1 MSRPSTSI
9 YKKSA
14 NILRSYQQDIEQKVF
29 DAWRQCHSAM
39 VQMPTGTGKTHLL
52 ASVIYDW
59 LKEAEHKSVWIV
71 AHRRELV
78 EQIEETV
85 ARYGITPKDGIVK
98 VLSIQW
104 LSRHFDDMKDER
116 PSLIVIDEA
125 HHALAGTYK
134 ELWRHYP
141 EAKKLGMTATP
152 CRLNRKGF
160 TDLFEVLITSDGI
173 ADFIKQGWLSPFDY
187 VSIRSNSEDQRLID
201 GLEKRGADGDFQVKE
216 MDKVLNRRP
225 TIERLYESVR
235 QYAHGKKGIV
245 YAVSISHARNI
256 TSYYKEH
263 GMNAVAIDS
272 KTPAK
277 LRKEMVE
284 DFRQG
289 KIKVLVNV
297 DVFSEGFDCPD
308 VEFVQMDRP
317 TLSLAKYLQQ
327 VGRGLRKTEG
337 KETCMLID
345 NVGLYRLFG
354 LPTAYRDWQ
363 AMFEGRLA
371 GKGYPATS
379 ARSVSCMAA
388 EQAMDETLNTGGL
401 METIVSHGQLMDY
414 LQSDSSLFDN
424 PASQVEALKPYKDRQ
439 SGLWGLKQGQT
450 ISAKAQY
457 RNVFDVKDGVA
468 AVRFNDCICGIV
480 DGNGDIRTRLN
491 QYIRMKF
498 MPDGILTVTDNADH
512 TSYIDLKNNHRYDE
526 RPKVL
531 KFGKI
536 ELLKAG
542 RLYFSRTKHIYKS
555 RSGMTDLDIVPRSF
569 YLRIYDGFS
578 DNRKFKYVDG
588 IDTFLHR
595 DCVCILAGDEDE
607 YYWFCGELADG
618 SIVVADEKG
627 IYYHVTGNG
636 IKKYIAC
643 EHPKTQEED
652 FDTSVSRLKKEAE
665 VIAEKMR
672 ADFLQKKERK
682 RMERLAGLQDAVPFR
697 SGLKWGLESRGRIIV
712 PPVYRNVQAP
722 IGNYCAVEVNP
733 RQWGIIMLDGKVVIE
748 AKYSKVEIGRDGT
761 ARLTIIPGM
770 VKTVTLET

>member
-1 MSRPSTSI
+1 MLRN
-9 YKKSA
+9 YQH
-14 NILRSYQQDIEQKVF
+14 NIKQSLASEWNQHCSV
-29 DAWRQCHSAM
+29 M

-59 LKEAEHKSVWIV
+59 LEEAEHKSVWIV

-104 LSRHFDDMKDER
+104 LSRHFNDMKDER

-225 TIERLYESVR
+225 SIERLYESVR

-297 DVFSEGFDCPD
+297 DVLRGI
-308 VEFVQMDRP
+308 R
-317 TLSLAKYLQQ
+317 LS
-327 VGRGLRKTEG
+327 GRG
-337 KETCMLID
+337 
-345 NVGLYRLFG
+345 
-354 LPTAYRDWQ
+354 
-363 AMFEGRLA
+363 
-371 GKGYPATS
+371 
-379 ARSVSCMAA
+379 
-388 EQAMDETLNTGGL
+388 
-401 METIVSHGQLMDY
+401 
-414 LQSDSSLFDN
+414 
-424 PASQVEALKPYKDRQ
+424 
-439 SGLWGLKQGQT
+439 
-450 ISAKAQY
+450 
-457 RNVFDVKDGVA
+457 
-468 AVRFNDCICGIV
+468 VR
-480 DGNGDIRTRLN
+480 
-491 QYIRMKF
+491 
-498 MPDGILTVTDNADH
+498 
-512 TSYIDLKNNHRYDE
+512 
-526 RPKVL
+526 
-531 KFGKI
+531 
-536 ELLKAG
+536 
-542 RLYFSRTKHIYKS
+542 
-555 RSGMTDLDIVPRSF
+555 
-569 YLRIYDGFS
+569 
-578 DNRKFKYVDG
+578 
-588 IDTFLHR
+588 
-595 DCVCILAGDEDE
+595 
-607 YYWFCGELADG
+607 ADG
-618 SIVVADEKG
+618 SADPFACQ
-627 IYYHVTGNG
+627 IPTASRTGTAQDGWQGNV
-636 IKKYIAC
+636 Y
-643 EHPKTQEED
+643 
-652 FDTSVSRLKKEAE
+652 
-665 VIAEKMR
+665 
-672 ADFLQKKERK
+672 ADRQR
-682 RMERLAGLQDAVPFR
+682 GAVPSVR
-697 SGLKWGLESRGRIIV
+697 VTDRLPGLASHV
-712 PPVYRNVQAP
+712 
-722 IGNYCAVEVNP
+722 
-733 RQWGIIMLDGKVVIE
+733 
-748 AKYSKVEIGRDGT
+748 
-761 ARLTIIPGM
+761 
-770 VKTVTLET
+770 